1 MITQYAVYDVKTN
14 RTNFYDT
21 KEEATQAFW
30 KNVVSFART
39 YYHNTAYMVVEKNDD
54 GSQKWYNDRMTV
66 IDAPKT
72 KEEIEQLILE
82 AQKNT

>member
-1 MITQYAVYDVKTN
+1 MITQYAVYDAKTN

-21 KEEATQAFW
+21 KEEAVHAFW
-30 KNVVSFART
+30 TNVVSFART

-72 KEEIEQLILE
+72 QEEIEQLILE
-82 AQKNT
+82 AQKTT